1 MKKYKL
7 SICYESKHLITGP
20 EYYLSIFD
28 NDADVVLQI
37 FVDSLEVVE
46 LGDEKYLKCYR
57 KGIACNLIYL
67 NNIEH
72 IVYNRD
78 LVKYYTDL
86 SIDTL
91 KSILEK
97 ENMKND

>member
-1 MKKYKL
+1 MKKDKL
-7 SICYESKHLITGP
+7 SIYYESKHLITGSK
-20 EYYLSIFD
+20 YYLSIFD
-28 NDADVVLQI
+28 NDADAVLQI
-37 FVDSLEVVE
+37 FADSLEVEE

-57 KGIACNLIYL
+57 RGITCNLIYL
-67 NNIEH
+67 NNIRH
-72 IVYNRD
+72 IVYD
-78 LVKYYTDL
+78 SDSVKYYTNL